1 MQLQVVSDPWSR
13 LKCARFFKRFIS
25 SMNTQSYRQSD
36 IDESW
41 ILLDAK
47 DKTLGRLASYIA
59 TRLRGKHKPEYT
71 PNADLGDYIV
81 VINASKIKVTGQ
93 KLTQK
98 EYFRHS
104 GYPGGIKSKS
114 LEEMLK
120 NAPEE
125 VLAYA
130 LELEKVHGM
139 HLRIKDY
146 GSRDAIINHL
156 TKFNGYS
163 NYLAAKLHDEMLEY
177 FYGDRTI
184 SKNAHRY
191 RLADLMEKGINTAL
205 VLAKDA
211 KEVIA
216 AIKIEPS

>member
-125 VLAYA
+125 VLQLAV
-130 LELEKVHGM
+130 KGM
-139 HLRIKDY
+139 LPKNKL
-146 GSRDAIINHL
+146 GKKML
-156 TKFNGYS
+156 TKLKIY
-163 NYLAAKLHDEMLEY
+163 
-177 FYGDRTI
+177 
-184 SKNAHRY
+184 
-191 RLADLMEKGINTAL
+191 
-205 VLAKDA
+205 
-211 KEVIA
+211 KETNHPHQA
-216 AIKIEPS
+216 QNPFKIEI